1 MISELIKKK
10 LVYTNLTQGNL
21 AEKIATS
28 PTQLGL
34 FLRGEGVSLSTK
46 TLEKCFELMRVNLRT
61 YSRLCD
67 SALKVSSILKS
78 RGDDVEDVLRM
89 SKSDIILLTNA
100 QEIKYLIEITDEKEI
115 DILRETGI
123 VDYQMTFPYF
133 KSMVVFLMSYDGKT
147 GTRSNPLIKTNT
159 WSNLFGVTAAATT
172 ISSGVAAI
180 ASHII
185 SSLGEMIWK
194 DVNKDENQPMAPLRE
209 LAKKIIKL
217 S

>member
-10 LVYTNLTQGNL
+10 LMYSSLTQANL
-21 AEKIATS
+21 AEKIGTS

-34 FLRGEGVSLSTK
+34 FLKGEGASLPTK
-46 TLEKCFELMRVNLRT
+46 TLEKCFDLMEINLRT

-67 SALKVSSILKS
+67 SALKVASILKS
-78 RGDDVEDVLRM
+78 RGDDIEKVLRM
-89 SKSDIILLTNA
+89 NKSEIILLTNA
-100 QEIKYLIEITDEKEI
+100 QEIKYLIDITDEKEI
-115 DILRETGI
+115 DLLRETGI

-147 GTRSNPLIKTNT
+147 GTRSNPLIKTNI
-159 WSNLFGVTAAATT
+159 WSNIFGVTAAATT

-180 ASHII
+180 AGHII

-194 DVNKDENQPMAPLRE
+194 DVNKDDNQPLAPLRE
-209 LAKKIIKL
+209 LAKKIMKL
-217 S
+217 